1 VGFIQR
7 QIQKTVLVVVTHPR
21 LTLGAAG
28 IVLVGCVSIALNGLT
43 LSTDQNK
50 LFSSQVPFFRNYLE
64 FIAKFPE
71 NEAMYVIVEC
81 ARPRVSPPVVRWT
94 ALADR
99 IAGRLRA
106 MPKYV
111 KSVETGIPLDQL
123 GAQGIL
129 FEEPGRLKQTLEEAG
144 QFVPLVRLFG
154 EKPDMLT
161 GLLGPTPTERLI
173 TALATQKRDTQTLQ
187 FAELIASSLLE
198 TLKHPTERLQVGKQI
213 PDLAALDAADP
224 SRLGYYYTTDETDPS
239 RGLMLVRVYPREDFT
254 TLTAR
259 CRIVDGIRA
268 ACREEAR
275 EFPEFK
281 VGITGR
287 PALDADE
294 MRSTDRDSHR
304 AEVVA
309 LIVIF
314 IGLVIMFRSFWI
326 ALVAELTL
334 AMAIG
339 WAFGW
344 ATVSVGELNLLSIV
358 FLIALIG
365 IGMDYLIQILMAYQ
379 REARRYVRAR
389 AVWARVFHYVSP
401 PVVTACLGAAG
412 AFLVSFFT
420 DFRGAAELGII
431 AGGGLLLCLLAGH
444 TVLPAMLTLF
454 PAKVKAV
461 APADRYG
468 GRLRLWRFGKW
479 RLILPCIWIA
489 AIAAG
494 VPFMRRAHFNPSLLD
509 LQAANLES
517 VQLIR
522 KLQTWSAVVLSPDLE
537 MLRRVRDSLAGASA
551 VASTDSIL
559 IASDNYDWLQ
569 RHKNDLLKVEWAE
582 QPPIK
587 PGDLDRLQ
595 AKVRV
600 LADLIEKQAFGSA
613 AATVTS
619 FRELASLLGA
629 EGGPQKE
636 ATGERLSAWQRAFG
650 EQLRKILGQLTPP
663 PLNLAGLPS
672 ELRSRY
678 VSADGTYALYIN
690 PKYDLW
696 DRSRL
701 ASFVKEIEARVAQV
715 PNSPPVTGI
724 APNIHYSTGGVE
736 RAFYKATVYAF
747 ALIFVL
753 VLIDLRRLGQTLG
766 AISVLALGLPMLVAL
781 MGLFGISW
789 NFANFFG
796 LPILIGAAHEYG
808 VFMMHRYREA
818 LHDHRRVWEFWD
830 VSDRALLLCA
840 FVTSSSFAFFWALGH
855 HEGLK
860 SLGLVMALGSAC
872 IYLATIL
879 VLRPLLIRRLERHHA
894 DADKAGVVSNSRRVR

>member
-1 VGFIQR
+1 MGFIHR
-7 QIQKTVLVVVTHPR
+7 QIQKTVLAVVTHPK
-21 LTLGAAG
+21 LTLGTAG

-71 NEAMYVIVEC
+71 NEAMYVIVER
-81 ARPRVSPPVVRWT
+81 ARPRVFPPVVRWT

-144 QFVPLVRLFG
+144 QFVPLVKLFG

-161 GLLGPTPTERLI
+161 GLLGPTPIERLI
-173 TALATQKRDTQTLQ
+173 TALATQKQDAQTLQ
-187 FAELIASSLLE
+187 FADLIASSLLQ
-198 TLKHPTERLQVGKQI
+198 TLKHPNERLRVGKQI

-259 CRIVDGIRA
+259 CRIVDAIRA

-275 EFPEFK
+275 PFPEFK

-334 AMAIG
+334 AIAIG

-344 ATVSVGELNLLSIV
+344 ATVSLGELNLLSIV

-412 AFLVSFFT
+412 AFFVSFFT

-454 PAKVKAV
+454 PAKVKSV

-479 RLILPCIWIA
+479 RLILPCIWMA

-494 VPFMRRAHFNPSLLD
+494 VPFMSRAHFNPSLLD

-559 IASDNYDWLQ
+559 IASDNYEWLQ
-569 RHKNDLLKVEWAE
+569 QHKNDLLKVEWAE

-595 AKVRV
+595 AKARV
-600 LADLIEKQAFGSA
+600 LADLIEKQASGPA

-619 FRELASLLGA
+619 FRELASLLAA

-636 ATGERLSAWQRAFG
+636 ATGERLSAWQRIFG
-650 EQLRKILGQLTPP
+650 EQLRKILAQLTPP

-701 ASFVKEIEARVAQV
+701 ASFVKEIEDRVAQV

-724 APNIHYSTGGVE
+724 APNIHYSTAGVE
-736 RAFYKATVYAF
+736 RAFYRATVYAF
-747 ALIFVL
+747 VLIFVL

-830 VSDRALLLCA
+830 VSDRALFLCA

-855 HEGLK
+855 HQGLK

-894 DADKAGVVSNSRRVR
+894 PADKAGVVSNSRRVR